1 MSCFLVAAASSG
13 QQLLVHLT
21 DESGAEWEVPTQ
33 APNAMIQGGYV
44 VRDLLYIIQRDPG
57 DLIEFEEQE
66 VRERRLRPLDLG

>member
-1 MSCFLVAAASSG
+1 
-13 QQLLVHLT
+13 
-21 DESGAEWEVPTQ
+21 
-33 APNAMIQGGYV
+33 MIQGGNV